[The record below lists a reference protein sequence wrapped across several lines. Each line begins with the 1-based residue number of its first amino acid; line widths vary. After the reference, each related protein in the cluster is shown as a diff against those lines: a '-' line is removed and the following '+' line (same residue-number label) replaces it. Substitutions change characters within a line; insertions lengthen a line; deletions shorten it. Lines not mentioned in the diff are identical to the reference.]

1 MKMRI
6 ISSIVMVLVVV
17 PFVLIGDLPF
27 AIFMSVL
34 GLFSYYELIH
44 TRELQKPFPLL
55 LKIIAYGLVFCF
67 SMYNFDSIEFISH
80 FDYRVM
86 SILLFIFLSPL
97 VFLPQDKYDFNDA
110 IFLIGTLLF
119 IGLSFNL
126 IVVTRNY
133 DMMYIAYLF
142 LITTVTD
149 TFALITGSLIGKHK
163 MSPKIS
169 PKKTIEGLIGGVL
182 MGTIVSSSFYYT
194 VINSNISLVFLIMTT
209 LILCLVGQLGDL
221 IFSSIKRHYDVKD
234 FSNIIPGHGGLL
246 DRFDSLIFV
255 AFAFILL
262 KGLL

>member
-1 MKMRI
+1 MKLRI

-17 PFVLIGDLPF
+17 PFLIIGELPF
-27 AIFMSVL
+27 ALFMSLL
-34 GLFSYYELIH
+34 GLLSYYELIH

-55 LKIIAYGLVFCF
+55 LKIIAYIMVFCF
-67 SMYNFDSIEFISH
+67 CMYNFDSIEFLSQ

-97 VFLPQDKYDFNDA
+97 VFLPSEKYDFSDA

-133 DMMYIAYLF
+133 DMMYIVYLF
-142 LITTVTD
+142 LITCITD
-149 TFALITGSLIGKHK
+149 TFALITGTLVGKHK
-163 MSPKIS
+163 LCPKIS
-169 PKKTIEGLIGGVL
+169 PKKTVEGLIGGIL
-182 MGTIVSSSFYYT
+182 MGTIVSSAFYYT
-194 VINSNISLVFLIMTT
+194 VINSNISLVFLIMIT
-209 LILCLVGQLGDL
+209 IVLCLVGQLGDL

-234 FSNIIPGHGGLL
+234 FSNVIPGHGGLL

-255 AFAFILL
+255 AFAFIIF